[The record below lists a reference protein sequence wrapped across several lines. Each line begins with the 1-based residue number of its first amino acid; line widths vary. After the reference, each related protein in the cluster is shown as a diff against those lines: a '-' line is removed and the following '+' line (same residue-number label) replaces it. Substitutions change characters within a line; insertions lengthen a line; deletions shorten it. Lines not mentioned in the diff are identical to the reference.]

1 MKKSEFKSFIR
12 EEIKR
17 KLQGDQPQVSP
28 EAVKQMR
35 EWIKDCQW
43 EDLETE
49 DIDEMSDQGIIN
61 GVKKHYEGGLQ
72 QFIKDSNLDETTI
85 VDKTTDVNKVADIAR
100 SEKKDPNT
108 IKAAITQ
115 AKTSGQHVTIA

>member
-1 MKKSEFKSFIR
+1 MKTSEFKSFLR

-17 KLQGDQPQVSP
+17 KLQGDQPKISP
-28 EAVKQMR
+28 ETVKQMR
-35 EWIKDCQW
+35 DWIKDCQW
-43 EDLETE
+43 GDLEPE

-72 QFIKDSNLDETTI
+72 QFIKDSNLDETTV
-85 VDKTTDVNKVADIAR
+85 VDKTTDINKVADIAR

-108 IKAAITQ
+108 IKTAIAQ
-115 AKTSGQHVTIA
+115 AKTSGKPITIS